1 MNRRG
6 ITVCW
11 AATFT
16 TSRKIQG
23 QPISLP
29 QTEERSSPFFR
40 RQAPSL
46 LYPAIAYLA
55 RERCLAPRSFKPLYA
70 SS

>member
-11 AATFT
+11 AATST
-16 TSRKIQG
+16 TSTKNPRATHK
-23 QPISLP
+23 PA

-46 LYPAIAYLA
+46 LHPAIAYLA